1 MVNDRDE
8 EKVDCPYGL
17 KNFFRVIYPRTV
29 MCSMQFGKDAKCL
42 MSYDYSGIVDWEGEG
57 PLNICP
63 VNGRIFANQLEKEVK
78 TIV

>member
-1 MVNDRDE
+1 
-8 EKVDCPYGL
+8 
-17 KNFFRVIYPRTV
+17 

-42 MSYDYSGIVDWEGEG
+42 MSYDYSGIVDWEGEC